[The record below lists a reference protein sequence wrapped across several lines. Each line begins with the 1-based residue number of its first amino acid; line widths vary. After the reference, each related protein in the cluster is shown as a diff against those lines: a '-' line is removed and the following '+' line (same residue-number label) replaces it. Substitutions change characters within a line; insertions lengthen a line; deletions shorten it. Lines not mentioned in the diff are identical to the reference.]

1 MRRIYLFAIMC
12 VCALCLV
19 LCLTIPSIADDLED
33 KIGQYTDDDIQA
45 DHTMGEGTPNV
56 KFIKQ
61 NAKSKAKVR
70 QKAAQRNHQANTEA
84 SDKKKHQ
91 TNTEASGN
99 MNSVVLGPGGS
110 VKGDIIIIDESK
122 GSKTQVVDK

>member
-1 MRRIYLFAIMC
+1 MC
-12 VCALCLV
+12 VCALCLA
-19 LCLTIPSIADDLED
+19 LYLTIPSIADDLED

-70 QKAAQRNHQANTEA
+70 QKASQKNE
-84 SDKKKHQ
+84 Q
-91 TNTEASGN
+91 TNTDKRSSGKTGKTEASGN